1 MGFSWNLIFRPG
13 IFFLLEALRIQF
25 GSIRS
30 SPSLKSKENPPGGLP
45 ENVLFNFP
53 VPLEEFGDIFPVIMT
68 FSISRLSFASW
79 RLLGKT
85 AVYKHLLNKSCNWFS

>member
-13 IFFLLEALRIQF
+13 NFFFSLEALRILAPLDHP
-25 GSIRS
+25 R
-30 SPSLKSKENPPGGLP
+30 PALKSKENPPGGLP

-53 VPLEEFGDIFPVIMT
+53 VPLEEFEDIFPLIMT

-85 AVYKHLLNKSCNWFS
+85 AVYKHLLNKSCN